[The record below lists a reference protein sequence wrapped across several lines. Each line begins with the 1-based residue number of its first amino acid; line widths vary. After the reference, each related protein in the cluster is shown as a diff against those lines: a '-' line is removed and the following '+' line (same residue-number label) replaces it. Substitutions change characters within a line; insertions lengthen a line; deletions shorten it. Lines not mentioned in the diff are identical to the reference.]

1 MLGNNELQKGGC
13 GGFDVQPLGALYDV
27 LSRRRQGG
35 SVPSTLFRGEVL
47 RRQGE
52 AALGEPVQIVS
63 LSQLI
68 LTAFLATIL
77 VTAVVYATLA
87 AYSRK
92 ATAQGVVTSSPGVVR
107 VLAPRLGTIVE
118 VKVEEGASVTAGQ
131 LLFRV
136 VAEETGASGTGSDT
150 AILAA
155 LTEQRSV
162 LDEQIRNEQP
172 RIAAEATRLDAQI
185 RDLAGE
191 IDQLENQRR
200 LQSARAVEARGFH
213 DQGVPF
219 RAAGVVTANELHNR
233 LQSALTEEQNLAS
246 LDERLEARRG
256 ELQQARLRLRA
267 LPLEAAD
274 RLARLRRDLTDNE
287 QRIAETEGRRR
298 YDVRASI
305 AGRITNLQ
313 AQIGATVDPRIPQLS
328 IVPEDIRFHVDLF
341 VPARAIGFL
350 RPGQPVRLRYD
361 AFPFQ
366 RFGTYGG
373 IVEAVASTMLAPKDV
388 TGPVAPHEPA
398 YRVKVALARQS
409 IDAFGREVA
418 LQPDMTLSADIILEK
433 RSLLEWLFEPLLSAR
448 GRLS

>member
-1 MLGNNELQKGGC
+1 M
-13 GGFDVQPLGALYDV
+13 
-27 LSRRRQGG
+27 
-35 SVPSTLFRGEVL
+35 

-52 AALGEPVQIVS
+52 AALGEPVQIVP
-63 LSQLI
+63 LSQLA
-68 LTAFLATIL
+68 LTALLATIL
-77 VTAVVYATLA
+77 IIAIVYATLA
-87 AYSRK
+87 GYSRK

-118 VKVEEGASVTAGQ
+118 VMVEEGASVAAGQ
-131 LLFRV
+131 PLFRV

-155 LTEQRSV
+155 LAGQRNV
-162 LDEQIRNEQP
+162 LDEQLRNEQP
-172 RIAAEATRLDAQI
+172 RAKAEATRLDVQI
-185 RDLAGE
+185 HYLASE
-191 IDQLENQRR
+191 IDQLENQRQ
-200 LQSARAVEARGFH
+200 LQSARAAEARGFYEG
-213 DQGVPF
+213 GVPV
-219 RAAGVVTANELHNR
+219 RATGIITANELHNR

-256 ELQQARLRLRA
+256 ELEQARLRLLA

-287 QRIAETEGRRR
+287 QRTAEIEGRRR
-298 YDVRASI
+298 YDVRASV
-305 AGRITNLQ
+305 AGRVTSLQ
-313 AQIGATVDPRIPQLS
+313 AQIGAGVDPHIPQLS
-328 IVPEDIRFHVDLF
+328 IVPEDIRFEVDLF
-341 VPARAIGFL
+341 VPARAIGFVQ
-350 RPGQPVRLRYD
+350 PGQPVRLRYD

-373 IVEAVASTMLAPKDV
+373 TVEAVAATMLAPRDV
-388 TGPVAPHEPA
+388 IGSVMLSEPA

-409 IDAFGREVA
+409 IYAFGREVA

>member
-1 MLGNNELQKGGC
+1 M
-13 GGFDVQPLGALYDV
+13 
-27 LSRRRQGG
+27 
-35 SVPSTLFRGEVL
+35 

-52 AALGEPVQIVS
+52 AALGEPVQIVP
-63 LSQLI
+63 LSQLA

-77 VTAVVYATLA
+77 IIAIVYATLA
-87 AYSRK
+87 GYSRK
-92 ATAQGVVTSSPGVVR
+92 TTAQGVVASSPGVVR

-118 VKVEEGASVTAGQ
+118 VMVEEGASVAAGQ
-131 LLFRV
+131 PLFRV
-136 VAEETGASGTGSDT
+136 VVEETGASGTGSDT

-155 LTEQRSV
+155 LAGQRNV
-162 LDEQIRNEQP
+162 LDEQLRNEQP
-172 RIAAEATRLDAQI
+172 RAKAEATRLDVQI
-185 RDLAGE
+185 HYLASE
-191 IDQLENQRR
+191 IDQLENQRQ
-200 LQSARAVEARGFH
+200 LQSARAAEARGFYEG
-213 DQGVPF
+213 GVPV
-219 RAAGVVTANELHNR
+219 RATGIITANELHNR

-256 ELQQARLRLRA
+256 ELEQARLRLLA

-287 QRIAETEGRRR
+287 QRTAEIEGRRR
-298 YDVRASI
+298 YDVRASV
-305 AGRITNLQ
+305 AGRVTSLQ
-313 AQIGATVDPRIPQLS
+313 AQIGAGVDPHIPQLS
-328 IVPEDIRFHVDLF
+328 IVPEDIRFEVDLF
-341 VPARAIGFL
+341 VPARAIGFVQ
-350 RPGQPVRLRYD
+350 PGQAVRLRYD

-373 IVEAVASTMLAPKDV
+373 TVEAVAATMLAPRDV
-388 TGPVAPHEPA
+388 IGPIALHEPA

-409 IDAFGREVA
+409 IYAFGREVA